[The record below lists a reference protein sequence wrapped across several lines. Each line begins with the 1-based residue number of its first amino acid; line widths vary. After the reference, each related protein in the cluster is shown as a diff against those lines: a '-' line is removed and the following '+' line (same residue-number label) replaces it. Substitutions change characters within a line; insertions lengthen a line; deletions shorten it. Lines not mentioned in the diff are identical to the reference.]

1 MTNDDQL
8 SPADKIEMNLALE
21 QWRVNKGL
29 PEEPQDE
36 ECGHDDLDGFWCL
49 SCNKDVSDW
58 VISRAEAAADSR
70 EDR

>member
-1 MTNDDQL
+1 MTDDDQL

-36 ECGHDDLDGFWCL
+36 ECAHDEHDHGICLYCGKDITDDL
-49 SCNKDVSDW
+49 VA
-58 VISRAEAAADSR
+58 RAEYAADSAQ
-70 EDR
+70 DR